1 MVDLN
6 EKIIKKAR
14 VLVVEDDAAMLEL
27 IVQILESI
35 GINSIVVASDGIE
48 AWRKFQDGDQFDLV
62 ICDWVM
68 PGMDG
73 LDVLRNIRAGSHAIP
88 FILVT
93 VHDSVEAIK
102 EATSSGVTAFI
113 SKPFK
118 AEDIVLEVYRVLADS
133 DGSKDKGDPSVWEI

>member
-1 MVDLN
+1 
-6 EKIIKKAR
+6 
-14 VLVVEDDAAMLEL
+14 MLEL

>member
-1 MVDLN
+1 
-6 EKIIKKAR
+6 
-14 VLVVEDDAAMLEL
+14 MLEL

-35 GINSIVVASDGIE
+35 GINSIVVATDGIE

-73 LDVLRNIRAGSHAIP
+73 LEVLKNIRAGSHAIP

-93 VHDSVEAIK
+93 VRDSAEAIK
-102 EATSSGVTAFI
+102 EATNSGVTAFI

-118 AEDIVLEVYRVLADS
+118 AEDIVLEVYRVLTDS
-133 DGSKDKGDPSVWEI
+133 AGSKDKGDSSVWEF